1 VLDGREWRKEVSS
14 EPLEVAD
21 TLYAD
26 DTGEFFKTRAD
37 REGTQVRVHSES
49 AVQARFLR
57 VRSGFYESSPSPT
70 GQQTWESESES
81 ESGWP
86 AGSGVRASPSPGSSP
101 ARQQTRESES
111 GRESESEPDV
121 QLGRQQAEGQQ

>member
-1 VLDGREWRKEVSS
+1 MNCYS
-14 EPLEVAD
+14 A
-21 TLYAD
+21 A
-26 DTGEFFKTRAD
+26 